1 MREPNPR
8 QVPVSPHQTSPV
20 SSGAADPYQLRQE
33 DIADAPKST
42 LAALRRIG
50 PGMILASSIVGSGEL
65 IATTTLGA
73 QVGYAALWVIVLSCL
88 IKPAIQAEMGRYVI
102 ATGETGLEGFN
113 RVPGPRWK
121 VNWVV
126 WSWALMVLM
135 TLLQVG
141 AMFGGVAQVM
151 NLLLPILPVNAW
163 VFVFL
168 ILTLFLLLGGGY
180 ERIERLALV
189 KVGFF
194 TTLTFLA
201 AIVLTRMPQ
210 YFSWK
215 DVFEGFKFR
224 LPGEGFATAVA
235 VFGITG
241 VGASELFMY
250 PYWCVEKGYARFSG
264 KRDLT
269 PAWLRRAR
277 GWIRV
282 MHIDII
288 ASMVIYTVATIA
300 FYFLGAGILHGMGQV
315 PAADDMIPVLS
326 NIYTQTLG
334 AWSLWLF
341 YAGAIATLY
350 GTIFAA
356 TAANSRVF
364 ADMFR
369 LMGFFEA
376 DDYARRVQYR
386 RWLIVFLTVVPVIL
400 YLFLRSPVK
409 MVVAGGLAQ
418 SFMLPV
424 IGAATV
430 YLLTRHLPKE
440 ILPPP
445 FIKVAVW
452 LATAII
458 MLFMGYY
465 IVLTLQRL

>member
-102 ATGETGLEGFN
+102 ATGETGLEAFN

-126 WSWALMVLM
+126 WSWALMVMM

-326 NIYTQTLG
+326 NIYTQT
-334 AWSLWLF
+334 
-341 YAGAIATLY
+341 
-350 GTIFAA
+350 
-356 TAANSRVF
+356 SRGLV
-364 ADMFR
+364 
-369 LMGFFEA
+369 
-376 DDYARRVQYR
+376 
-386 RWLIVFLTVVPVIL
+386 
-400 YLFLRSPVK
+400 
-409 MVVAGGLAQ
+409 VVAVLCRSHRHALWNYFCGDRRQ
-418 SFMLPV
+418 LPRFRRYV
-424 IGAATV
+424 
-430 YLLTRHLPKE
+430 
-440 ILPPP
+440 PPDGV
-445 FIKVAVW
+445 F
-452 LATAII
+452 
-458 MLFMGYY
+458 
-465 IVLTLQRL
+465 